1 MLHTL
6 KRDPTPG
13 GPGSIGDPAHAK
25 CQLLAVRRVRTS
37 VRALEERD
45 EADLPE
51 DPVGGRMTG
60 DPWYLLLAFPPGEAA
75 PERLAELDHWLARRG
90 QRALRRVDFGPV
102 APDGAHVFSTAMR
115 DLRIRDLLDLLEG
128 MPWAAREDVQVL
140 IREPGEVRWAVVPL
154 GG

>member
-1 MLHTL
+1 M
-6 KRDPTPG
+6 
-13 GPGSIGDPAHAK
+13 
-25 CQLLAVRRVRTS
+25 S

-45 EADLPE
+45 EAELPE
-51 DPVGGRMTG
+51 DPVGGPMTG
-60 DPWYLLLAFPPGEAA
+60 EPWYLLLAFPPGEAA

-115 DLRIRDLLDLLEG
+115 DLRIRDLLDFLEG
-128 MPWAAREDVQVL
+128 LPWAAREDVQLL
-140 IREPGEVRWAVVPL
+140 IREPGEVCWAVVPL

>member
-1 MLHTL
+1 M
-6 KRDPTPG
+6 G
-13 GPGSIGDPAHAK
+13 VG
-25 CQLLAVRRVRTS
+25 
-37 VRALEERD
+37 ALEERD
-45 EADLPE
+45 EAVRGTPA
-51 DPVGGRMTG
+51 GGAAAG

-115 DLRIRDLLDLLEG
+115 DLRIRDLLDFLEG
-128 MPWAAREDVQVL
+128 LPWAAREDVQLL

-154 GG
+154 GH